1 MATEGISTQG
11 NPIDAGST
19 DTDQT
24 WQLSLSQREVWL
36 DQRAWPHSVH
46 LNIGGGTLLSGP
58 LDLELLKGALAQ
70 LVAEHQALRLVPH
83 PDGKQTLLSKAE
95 PILEW
100 VDVSDRPDPEQA
112 VKDWWHQRIKDPFI
126 LGAAPPWR
134 FAVIRAGEHLHGISI
149 QFHHLVMDGWGT
161 SLVFQRWS
169 EIYNALGQG
178 LDPAQSKPN
187 SASYGEF
194 IEESNS
200 YRHSDAF
207 ERDASFW
214 RGRIS
219 QLPEPL
225 IERRQTSQKTH
236 TLPSSRLVVHRIA
249 RADYQRISRQAT
261 QQGVTPFNLF
271 LAALTLY
278 FALVNERN
286 FVVIGVPTLNRGG
299 RRFRD
304 TLGMFVGVMA
314 IPISLSNQMSSAE
327 FLSSVAA
334 VTRAALRHPRYPLSE
349 LGRELEMIR
358 SGRDG
363 LFDLLLS
370 FERQDYKLQFGDAK
384 MTNSR
389 QVFAG
394 TARYPLSATVCD
406 FNEDEDVE
414 LVLEASE
421 ACFSASEAALLG
433 PRIWSLV
440 TDLAEQ
446 PDARI
451 ESLSLMPDKERN
463 ALIEGIHDRI
473 INYPLSHPATEPFIV
488 QFERQAAQRPQASA
502 VVWDGGSLTYG
513 EINAMANQLAHRLI
527 AAGAA
532 RDNIVA
538 FAIERSADMVVSIL
552 AIAKAGAA
560 FLPLDVDAPIARLAD
575 ILKESEA
582 VALLIQERSAER
594 LNHLHLNTLVTDSEL
609 AHSEAVEP
617 SPETMVGSGP
627 SRTDLAYVLFTSGS
641 TGRPKGVMIEHST
654 LSRRLAW
661 ITRTYGVT
669 VYDRSAQATQIT
681 FDPSLIELCVP
692 LINGA
697 SVALPPAGRLLPE
710 SLVDFAVNHG
720 VTIMAFVPSTLS
732 RFLDAAAHRPDLKL
746 RVACCGGEVLPPEL
760 VNRYLSH
767 TRAKLFN
774 VYGPTETAIF
784 ATAWACQRV
793 SAEKLSEPLPIGSPI
808 DDTRIYILDSAQR
821 LLPFGIA
828 GEIYIGGGAVAR
840 GYLNR
845 ADLTEAVFQSD
856 PFEPSKRVY
865 RTGDRG
871 WLSDDGQLHFIGRI
885 DRQVKL
891 RGYRIELGEIEA
903 ALSQMEG
910 VSQAAAKLIERDGK
924 PSLHAWV
931 ATQVGLS
938 ADGLQRALR
947 VRLPDYMV
955 PGGISVLG
963 TLPES
968 SVGKIDYA
976 GLPAPLA
983 NPIASA
989 TYARAPNSQIEK
1001 DLLALWQEVLA
1012 QPTLGVSD
1020 NFFDH
1025 GGDSLAAVSILT
1037 GIEKLIGRRVPMYL
1051 ITERPT
1057 VEGLAAALAEET
1069 ATPGLLINLSPN
1081 PVGAGKRPQLYLAAS
1096 GHGDLMRFQNL
1107 ARALGDA
1114 CDLSMLQPPS
1124 ASTIVRTADLATLYA
1139 DSILARGSGPCYLAG
1154 FSVGGLAAL
1163 ETARQLQQRGNA
1175 VNGLVLIDTIYP
1187 SMMWG
1192 GTTFWRLLGWLV
1204 RVLHIQDLSMNGRR
1218 LGVMLKDPGLV
1229 GQVMAVSGYRAIA
1242 FKGPTLLV
1250 KSAGLATWDNLLF
1263 RAWHRL
1269 MGKSLVEHRVQG
1281 LHGSMFDVGNVGD
1294 LAEGITE
1301 KILPH
1306 IPQIHQPL

>member
-1 MATEGISTQG
+1 MATQKLS
-11 NPIDAGST
+11 
-19 DTDQT
+19 DQT
-24 WQLSLSQREVWL
+24 LPLSLSQREVWL
-36 DQRAWPHSVH
+36 DQRTWPDSVH
-46 LNIGGGTLLSGP
+46 LNIGGGTLLAGT
-58 LDLELLKGALAQ
+58 LDFERLKHALVR
-70 LVAEHQALRLVPH
+70 LVAGHQALRLVPH
-83 PDGKQTLLSKAE
+83 ADGTQTLLAHAE
-95 PILEW
+95 PQLEW
-100 VDVSDRPDPEQA
+100 VDVSGQPDPAQA
-112 VKDWWHQRIKDPFI
+112 VRDWWHQRIKNPFV
-126 LGAAPPWR
+126 LGTTPPWR
-134 FAVIRAGEHLHGISI
+134 FAVIRANDQLHGISI

-169 EIYNALGQG
+169 EIYNAQALGDDAVQAAPEP
-178 LDPAQSKPN
+178 LRYSD
-187 SASYGEF
+187 F
-194 IEESNS
+194 IEESNA
-200 YRHSDAF
+200 YRQSAAF
-207 ERDASFW
+207 ERDAAFW
-214 RGRIS
+214 HRQIPS
-219 QLPEPL
+219 LPDPL
-225 IERRQTSQKTH
+225 VERRYNQPSLH
-236 TLPSSRLVVHRIA
+236 VLPPSRLVVQRIA
-249 RADYQRISRQAT
+249 RSDYRRVALKAT
-261 QQGVTPFNLF
+261 QHGVTPFNLF
-271 LAALTLY
+271 LAALALY
-278 FALVNERN
+278 FGHINERDE
-286 FVVIGVPTLNRGG
+286 VVVGVPTLNRGG
-299 RRFRD
+299 RRFKE

-314 IPISLSNQMSSAE
+314 IPVALTSALTPCMTSAE
-327 FLSSVAA
+327 FLTRVAA
-334 VTRAALRHPRYPLSE
+334 SARGALRHPRYPLSE
-349 LGRELEMIR
+349 LGRKLEMIR
-358 SGRDG
+358 TGRDG

-370 FERQDYKLQFGDAK
+370 FERQDYKLLFGEAK

-421 ACFSASEAALLG
+421 ACFSADEAALLG
-433 PRIWSLV
+433 PRVWQLV
-440 TDLAEQ
+440 EALIDQ

-451 ESLSLMPDKERN
+451 ATLPLMPGPEKARLLDGLH
-463 ALIEGIHDRI
+463 ADI
-473 INYPLSHPATEPFIV
+473 IYYPLTHPATEPFIV
-488 QFERQAAQRPQASA
+488 QFERQVNLRPQASA
-502 VVWDGGSLTYG
+502 VVWDGGGLTYG
-513 EINAMANQLAHRLI
+513 ELNLQANQLAGRLI
-527 AAGAA
+527 AAGAGK
-532 RDNIVA
+532 DKIVA
-538 FAIERSADMVVSIL
+538 LAIERSPDMVVSIL

-575 ILKESEA
+575 ILKASEA
-582 VALLIQERSAER
+582 IALLIQERSTDR
-594 LNHLHLNTLVTDSEL
+594 LNHLHACTLVTDSEL
-609 AHSEAVEP
+609 AHPDNTDPASISNS
-617 SPETMVGSGP
+617 SPTPG
-627 SRTDLAYVLFTSGS
+627 DLAYVLFTSGS
-641 TGRPKGVMIEHST
+641 TGRPKGVMIEHVT

-661 ITRTYGVT
+661 ITRNYGVT

-697 SVALPPAGRLLPE
+697 SVALPAPGRLLPE
-710 SLVDFAVNHG
+710 SLVDFAVTHG

-746 RVACCGGEVLPPEL
+746 RVACCGGEVLLPEL
-760 VNRYLSH
+760 VNRFLTH
-767 TRAKLFN
+767 TRARLYN

-784 ATAWACQRV
+784 ATAWACERV
-793 SAEKLSEPLPIGSPI
+793 SPQNMSTALPIGAPI
-808 DDTRIYILDSAQR
+808 DDTRIYVLDGAQR

-845 ADLTEAVFQSD
+845 PDLTQSAFLDD
-856 PFEPSKRVY
+856 PFQPAGRMY

-871 WLSDDGQLHFIGRI
+871 WLSGDGQLHFIGRI

-903 ALSQMEG
+903 ALSVMEG

-924 PSLHAWV
+924 PAIHAWV
-931 ATQVGLS
+931 ATHVGHS
-938 ADGLQRALR
+938 PDGLLRALR
-947 VRLPDYMV
+947 VRLPDYMI
-955 PGGISVLG
+955 PGGISVLEV
-963 TLPES
+963 LPES

-976 GLPAPLA
+976 ALPSPTSNLVTSALA
-983 NPIASA
+983 S
-989 TYARAPNSQIEK
+989 RAPNSQIEH
-1001 DLLALWQEVLA
+1001 DLLALWREVLA
-1012 QPTLGVSD
+1012 KPNLTIAD
-1020 NFFDH
+1020 NFFDS

-1069 ATPGLLINLSPN
+1069 ATPGLLINLSSTPGD
-1081 PVGAGKRPQLYLAAS
+1081 GATRPQLYLAAS

-1124 ASTIVRTADLATLYA
+1124 ASTIARTADLATLYA
-1139 DSILARGSGPCYLAG
+1139 DSIMARGHGPCYLAG

-1163 ETARQLQQRGNA
+1163 ETARQLQQRGVG

-1204 RVLHIQDLSMNGRR
+1204 QVLHIQDLSMNGRR

-1229 GQVMAVSGYRAIA
+1229 GQVMAVGGYRAVA
-1242 FKGPTLLV
+1242 FGGPTLLI

-1269 MGKSLVEHRVQG
+1269 MGKNLIEHRVPG
-1281 LHGSMFDVGNVGD
+1281 LHGSIFDVGNVGD
-1294 LAEGITE
+1294 LAIGITG
-1301 KILPH
+1301 KILAQPRPH
-1306 IPQIHQPL
+1306 HSSND